1 MLSVTKRGF
10 AQRVPMIKFLGKRSL
25 LSKDHHHGAASAAP
39 TSGGVKALSFN
50 ASVEQA
56 DYPAARW
63 QRLPFSQAEIECI
76 ELGTNEIDPK
86 EWQSVRL

>member
-1 MLSVTKRGF
+1 MLSITKRGF

-25 LSKDHHHGAASAAP
+25 LPKDHNHGAASAAAQ
-39 TSGGVKALSFN
+39 SSGVKALSFN

-63 QRLPFSQAEIECI
+63 QRLPFSEAEIECI